1 MLVKKSHGI
10 RIGFSTILSLII
22 AYILNKIATENGW
35 TFLALITKIYLLFY
49 LIIGIII
56 VGIIVLILIFLFISL
71 FIFRKNIR
79 IFKNFNLNKNSKKK
93 QKDNKTKEY
102 IDAEY
107 KIIK

>member
-1 MLVKKSHGI
+1 MLIKRTQGI

-22 AYILNKIATENGW
+22 AYILFKIATENGW
-35 TFLALITKIYLLFY
+35 TLLAFITKIYLLIY

-56 VGIIVLILIFLFISL
+56 VGIILLILLFLFLTLIV
-71 FIFRKNIR
+71 FRKNIR
-79 IFKNFNLNKNSKKK
+79 IFKNFNLNKESNKK